1 MATRIRKLNWLRE
14 MARLKRRAAAGD
26 IASITDL
33 GLTLA
38 EGIQDRNGRCLV
50 RRNSRYSVRLFR
62 RAAEGGDPTAAGSL
76 GYAYDVGQ
84 GIPGDKAVALK
95 WYRRAA
101 RMGNTTAASNI
112 ATVYRDKGNLKRA
125 HQWLLRTV
133 EMGDGDAAVSAG
145 YGYLYGIGVRRD
157 VSAARRMFRRALKD
171 SDTSPYG
178 REEALYNLAI
188 AHVDTGNPRRAIP
201 FLERA
206 NQDGDYP
213 EAAALLAQIIAGAE
227 LKPCRCRRH
236 LHKHLRGH
244 AKCPQ
249 HTVNGLRSHRVSHRD

>member
-1 MATRIRKLNWLRE
+1 MATRIRKPDWTRVV
-14 MARLKRRAAAGD
+14 ARLQRRAAAGET
-26 IASITDL
+26 ASITEL

-38 EGIQDRNGRCLV
+38 AGIQDRNGRCLV
-50 RRNSRYSVRLFR
+50 RSNSPYSVRLFR
-62 RAAEGGDPTAAGSL
+62 RAAECGDPTAAGAL

-84 GIPGDKAVALK
+84 GIRRDKGLALK

-101 RMGNTTAASNI
+101 RSGNTVAASNI
-112 ATVYRDKGNLKRA
+112 ATVFRDWGNLRRA

-145 YGYLYGIGVRRD
+145 YGYLYGIGVRRN
-157 VSAARRMFRRALKD
+157 VNSARRMLRRALKD

-188 AHVDTGNPRRAIP
+188 AHVDNGNPRRAIA

-206 NQDGDYP
+206 NVDGDYP
-213 EAAALLAQIIAGAE
+213 EAAALLAQIIAKAE

-236 LHKHLRGH
+236 LNNHLRGH

-249 HTVNGLRSHRVSHRD
+249 HSANGLL